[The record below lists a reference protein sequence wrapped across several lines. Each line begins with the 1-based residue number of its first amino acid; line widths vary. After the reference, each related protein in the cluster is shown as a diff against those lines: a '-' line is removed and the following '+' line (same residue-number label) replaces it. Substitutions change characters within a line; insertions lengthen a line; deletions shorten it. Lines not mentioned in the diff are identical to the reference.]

1 MLVAVAGKGQ
11 AQGRKGYGMKGQRLD
26 RAKGKMGV
34 SKGATRKFAES
45 GSATLGVRRAG
56 SRTMTRS
63 EVLFCDRG
71 HFSRSYSTILLRT
84 KTKVQRDPRSWG
96 PPSIFGD
103 LNSQSKSAKWGIGG
117 SLAGLGFSLVQ
128 SWIRHSS
135 IIILLHPPAMA
146 WLRGSSVSRLL
157 QIGSHRTR
165 CLHQI
170 KEWKLRS
177 L

>member
-1 MLVAVAGKGQ
+1 MACYGLRFLGIVDMFEGGVSVELMLVAVAGKGQ

-45 GSATLGVRRAG
+45 GSAMLGVRRAG

-96 PPSIFGD
+96 PQSIFGE

-117 SLAGLGFSLVQ
+117 QPRWVRVFAGSILDSVFLDY
-128 SWIRHSS
+128 HSS
-135 IIILLHPPAMA
+135 SSSS
-146 WLRGSSVSRLL
+146 RGLA
-157 QIGSHRTR
+157 
-165 CLHQI
+165 
-170 KEWKLRS
+170 
-177 L
+177 